1 MYPGLNKSLVQFAL
15 LLISLACVF
24 IIILGIQSSAYIINS
39 ILLAAMITLAVLP
52 LPRKLVQRGLQDHF
66 TRDFRRAATAGRGA
80 VSRYGRCR
88 RRRSRR
94 GRWYRSPLSRVTH

>member
-1 MYPGLNKSLVQFAL
+1 MNIGSLNKSVVQFVL

-52 LPRKLVQRGLQDHF
+52 VPRKLI
-66 TRDFRRAATAGRGA
+66 
-80 VSRYGRCR
+80 
-88 RRRSRR
+88 RR
-94 GRWYRSPLSRVTH
+94 GGQVSLDGYCIGNNLPKIIRIRLGIPFVFGVHYANNFI

>member
-1 MYPGLNKSLVQFAL
+1 MNIGSLNKSVVNFAL

-52 LPRKLVQRGLQDHF
+52 VPRKLIRRGVRPALALILTLLLIVAVLVGIIVLVF
-66 TRDFRRAATAGRGA
+66 TSIDSVASDLA
-80 VSRYGRCR
+80 VSE
-88 RRRSRR
+88 
-94 GRWYRSPLSRVTH
+94 V